1 MTKFFE
7 SFALALGSIGL
18 LILGAC
24 GDGNQTANTASSPVA
39 SPSVAASPSNA
50 SPATSTTQAESS
62 STHSGEHGKPMKGG
76 QVIES
81 GPYHLE
87 LVTAKEATGTHIDFF
102 LQTGDNHE
110 AISNA
115 KVMAQVQLPDG
126 SQQSLDMKYDAQG
139 KHYYTVL
146 PGSTAGEHK
155 VAILSDIN
163 GEKVNGRFSFKR

>member
-1 MTKFFE
+1 MTKFFK
-7 SFALALGSIGL
+7 SFALSLGSVGL
-18 LILGAC
+18 LTLGAC

-39 SPSVAASPSNA
+39 SPSIAASPSNA
-50 SPATSTTQAESS
+50 SPATSTTQVESGRR
-62 STHSGEHGKPMKGG
+62 HSGEHGKPMQGG

-110 AISNA
+110 AIPNA
-115 KVMAQVQLPDG
+115 KVTAQVQLPDG
-126 SQQSLDMKYDAQG
+126 NQRSLNMKYDAG
-139 KHYYTVL
+139 NKHYTAIL
-146 PGSTAGEHK
+146 PASASGEYK
-155 VAILSDIN
+155 VAILSDIS